1 MVVVTAL
8 TTTPDRGI
16 GSFLGQLRE
25 AASPVV
31 LVLTVGERLRRRC
44 TPDEV
49 PERVRDW
56 RSLADR
62 VGLESERV
70 VEVDLDHL
78 TDRTASKLAA
88 AVGGERDA
96 TPERRRLESAFEQI
110 VEHARKWS
118 DPPSTAEQAELHRAI
133 ARLHRE
139 SKAWRKWLAPPGG
152 LKDLAGGLKRSADR
166 VKTLLPARLRASP
179 RWLAGGALAGA
190 LGCVAAATLVFPGAV
205 AALPVWSAV
214 GAAVG
219 GVLQPKGKGR
229 KNGEGESGATD
240 ATDFDQAIRAA
251 TLLALLLEVQGHD
264 EAAIGRVLDR
274 ALPAE
279 SDAIIG
285 SVEAVPSFLSE
296 VRHRADL
303 ALQEEART

>member
-1 MVVVTAL
+1 
-8 TTTPDRGI
+8 
-16 GSFLGQLRE
+16 
-25 AASPVV
+25 
-31 LVLTVGERLRRRC
+31 
-44 TPDEV
+44 V
-49 PERVRDW
+49 PERVSDW
-56 RSLADR
+56 RSLAGR

-70 VEVDLDHL
+70 VELDLDHL
-78 TDRTASKLAA
+78 TDKTASKLAA
-88 AVGGERDA
+88 TVQGQADA
-96 TPERRRLESAFEQI
+96 TPGRRRLESAFQLI
-110 VEHARKWS
+110 VEHANRWS
-118 DPPSTAEQAELHRAI
+118 GPPSTADQAELHRAI

-139 SKAWRKWLAPPGG
+139 EKAWRKLLAPPEG
-152 LKDLAGGLKRSADR
+152 LANLAGGLKRSADR
-166 VKTLLPARLRASP
+166 VKSLMPERLRASP

-190 LGCVAAATLVFPGAV
+190 LGCVAAATLVLPGAV

-229 KNGEGESGATD
+229 EKDEGKAAPPDS
-240 ATDFDQAIRAA
+240 TDFDQAIRAA

-285 SVEAVPSFLSE
+285 SVDAVPSFLGE
-296 VRHRADL
+296 VKHRADL
-303 ALQEEART
+303 ALQQEVRA